1 MRKKIPEDMA
11 ERLAMAGPVL
21 DALGPV
27 IRQNIIMMF
36 EPGEEINIKN
46 IADQFNL
53 SRTAVVHHIN
63 SLMEAGIL
71 RNRRIG
77 KEVLL
82 TLDMGVVAEAIRVV
96 EEYIEKYGIPGG
108 EMEIS

>member
-1 MRKKIPEDMA
+1 MRKKAPEDMA
-11 ERLAMAGPVL
+11 GRLAMAGPVL
-21 DALGPV
+21 DAIGPV

-46 IADQFNL
+46 IADQFKL

-63 SLMEAGIL
+63 NLVEAGIL

-77 KEVLL
+77 KEVML
-82 TLDMGVVAEAIRVV
+82 TLDLGVVARAVEAV
-96 EEYIEKYGIPGG
+96 EDYIKKHGDPGV
-108 EMEIS
+108 EVEI